1 MIEPYWNEIEQRMMK
16 LTLKQLR
23 PVLKWFNGS
32 LCGASS
38 KRARVH
44 IAVSQMQYWWNHV
57 EGGQGRVSN
66 VLKELE
72 SVEFFS

>member
-1 MIEPYWNEIEQRMMK
+1 MIEPYWSDIEQRMMK

-32 LCGASS
+32 LGGASS
-38 KRARVH
+38 KRDKVH
-44 IAVSQMQYWWNHV
+44 EAVSQMQYWWGHV

-66 VLKELE
+66 VIKELE